1 MSSSKFIKGGVS
13 LENSHKTYQPINLSN
28 IQNYINNAIDIY
40 ILLRY
45 NEYGGRLI
53 HSYSNVGK
61 IAYVITLGNNNY
73 IMCKYTDTT
82 SNVIGYKIYYSK
94 CLYVLKKSGGKNK
107 RQKTKRL
114 KSKRQKTKKHKK

>member
-1 MSSSKFIKGGVS
+1 MSSLKFIKGGVS

-28 IQNYINNAIDIY
+28 IQNYINNAMDVY

-45 NEYGGRLI
+45 NEHGGRLI

-61 IAYVITLGNNNY
+61 IAYATALGNNTY
-73 IMCKYTDTT
+73 IMCKDTDK
-82 SNVIGYKIYYSK
+82 SANVIGYKMYYSK

-107 RQKTKRL
+107 KHKTK
-114 KSKRQKTKKHKK
+114 KQKTKKHKR